1 MDAVEDEICNWEELD
16 SKLRSGRIVYAPS
29 TPSKS
34 SNKRKRRSKPSGSRK
49 NRRSADSDDENFSDS
64 ENSSGSDEDNGQ
76 LMEAGDEDR
85 QPLTEGEI
93 EEKLGALR
101 VDKKQHRRNKKLVQ
115 DKITAL
121 REQVKGINDEK
132 ETLLAEVKAI
142 CIQGRNEYSRK
153 AIKQDFA
160 MGIKE

>member
-1 MDAVEDEICNWEELD
+1 VEI
-16 SKLRSGRIVYAPS
+16 G
-29 TPSKS
+29 
-34 SNKRKRRSKPSGSRK
+34 
-49 NRRSADSDDENFSDS
+49 DEN
-64 ENSSGSDEDNGQ
+64 
-76 LMEAGDEDR
+76 R

-93 EEKLGALR
+93 EEKLGELKA
-101 VDKKQHRRNKKLVQ
+101 DKKQHRRDKKLVQ

>member
-1 MDAVEDEICNWEELD
+1 L
-16 SKLRSGRIVYAPS
+16 
-29 TPSKS
+29 
-34 SNKRKRRSKPSGSRK
+34 SKPSGSRK
-49 NRRSADSDDENFSDS
+49 NRRSADSDDDENFSDS
-64 ENSSGSDEDNGQ
+64 EHSSGSDEDNGQ
-76 LMEAGDEDR
+76 LVEIGDENR

-93 EEKLGALR
+93 EEKLGELKA
-101 VDKKQHRRNKKLVQ
+101 DKKQHRRNKKLVQ

-153 AIKQDFA
+153 AIKHDFA